1 MAIVKLHQ
9 LVQFINDEGGMAMYA
24 VKVLHGYIGKDGQR
38 TRDKSHVRIFLSK
51 NYAKKFADKIGGRV
65 KELD

>member
-1 MAIVKLHQ
+1 
-9 LVQFINDEGGMAMYA
+9 MYA